1 MKLRSIL
8 ALVVSFSMVFAP
20 AVSAAGPEAMG
31 RLSAEG
37 AAKINGV
44 AMPTGTTVYDG
55 DRVSAGQK
63 SMATITLTGGNRILV
78 AENSQAQVRKVGT
91 QMGVSIEQGGLGF
104 AQLKGEPV
112 LVEALGVIL
121 RPVGNGPVSY
131 MTKIESKALV
141 LTAVKGDVRV
151 EGRTS
156 SHVVPAGKTMRFEL
170 GESTAAAPQGPS
182 GVGASSFASAKAVII
197 TAIIIGAALSIA
209 LPLALGDD
217 DSVSP

>member
-55 DRVSAGQK
+55 DRISAGQK

-131 MTKIESKALV
+131 MTKIESKSLV

-151 EGRTS
+151 EGRNS

-170 GESTAAAPQGPS
+170 GESTAAPQGPA
-182 GVGASSFASAKAVII
+182 GAGGNSFASAKAVII